1 MSEWTSC
8 AVLWRLLHL
17 LVWPLELHMHSAY
30 TGALF
35 SQWEGCVPWWE
46 GIINTHVLIIP
57 FRLGTHPS
65 LFKKQKWKNEHQALF
80 WGGFL
85 RLLHL
90 FVRLYVVIWY
100 TSVFCSP
107 ETVFI
112 CDGKQVFLSIYPML
126 MTNQTDIQ
134 SAPMVMWS
142 TKWYISTTNQMPFF
156 HSMFKISSIT
166 IHFQMSII
174 LVFPFLQRVIGN
186 LRATKPHLHSA
197 SSRVNIYLHQPLPEP
212 FCRHWLRSGA
222 VLVRLLH

>member
-1 MSEWTSC
+1 MCEWTSG

-35 SQWEGCVPWWE
+35 SQWEGCVPRWE
-46 GIINTHVLIIP
+46 GIVNPHVLSIL
-57 FRLGTHPS
+57 FRQGTYPS
-65 LFKKQKWKNEHQALF
+65 HSEKQKCVNEHLALF
-80 WGGFL
+80 WGGCL

-90 FVRLYVVIWY
+90 FVWLNVVSWY

-107 ETVFI
+107 ETVDI

-126 MTNQTDIQ
+126 TTNQTDFQ
-134 SAPMVMWS
+134 SDPMVMWS

-174 LVFPFLQRVIGN
+174 LAFPFLQRVLGN
-186 LRATKPHLHSA
+186 QRQLNPICIQLTQGST
-197 SSRVNIYLHQPLPEP
+197 SICSNLPQN
-212 FCRHWLRSGA
+212 A
-222 VLVRLLH
+222 LLHVDSDQALF